1 MRPAAL
7 RVGLFALAGLVLL
20 ALALATAGG
29 RWFTTKERAVMR
41 FQTSVYGLQVGA
53 PVVLRG
59 VQVGQVTAIGLA
71 PGVAPPV
78 GNVAGT
84 AAGAVSGLS
93 GIALPV
99 TAEFDSE
106 LLRPLLQAPLSV
118 AAGGPSPQGAKA
130 QADTRDH
137 GATLPALIERGL
149 VARLAT
155 QSLLTGLL
163 YVDLDL
169 GVAPG
174 AAGTSS
180 VTSASRT
187 ALPAA
192 TLDGLPL
199 IPTAPTRLQTLQAQ
213 LEGLDLGQIGRDL
226 AAVAA
231 ATRELLAAPRAREAL
246 GRTADA
252 AQAVQQLARALQRDA
267 GPLARSVEDTL
278 AQARRT
284 IGQVEPL
291 VQAAAPALR
300 GVGQAATQVAAAAS
314 QVGGAADEARALVQ
328 AARPLVGDLR
338 RSADELS
345 RAAATLREAAAPE
358 SPVRRQTETALQE
371 VSRAAV
377 ALRELAT
384 MLEQHPNAILWGRP
398 KGP

>member
-7 RVGLFALAGLVLL
+7 RVGLFSLAGLVLL

-29 RWFTTKERAVMR
+29 RWFAAKERAVMR

-59 VQVGQVTAIGLA
+59 VQVGQVIAIGLA
-71 PGVAPPV
+71 PG
-78 GNVAGT
+78 
-84 AAGAVSGLS
+84 GASSGLS

-99 TAEFDSE
+99 TAEFDAE
-106 LLRPLLQAPLSV
+106 LLRPLLQPPTDAKATASAS
-118 AAGGPSPQGAKA
+118 AAGHDAA
-130 QADTRDH
+130 A
-137 GATLPALIERGL
+137 LPALIARGL

-169 GVAPG
+169 LPP
-174 AAGTSS
+174 
-180 VTSASRT
+180 TSAST
-187 ALPAA
+187 AAPSAP
-192 TLDGLPL
+192 TDRGLPQ

-231 ATRELLAAPRAREAL
+231 ATRELLTTPGAREAL
-246 GRTADA
+246 GRTAQA
-252 AQAVQQLARALQRDA
+252 AQAVHQLARALQRDA
-267 GPLARSVEDTL
+267 GPIARSVEDTL
-278 AQARRT
+278 AQVRRAV
-284 IGQVEPL
+284 GLMEPL
-291 VQAAAPALR
+291 VQAATPALH
-300 GVGQAATQVAAAAS
+300 GVEKAASQVAAAAS
-314 QVGGAADEARALVQ
+314 EVGGAADEARALVQ

-345 RAAATLREAAAPE
+345 RAAATLREATAPD

-384 MLEQHPNAILWGRP
+384 LLEQHPSAIIWGRP
-398 KGP
+398 KSP

>member
-7 RVGLFALAGLVLL
+7 RVGLFTLAGLVLL
-20 ALALATAGG
+20 GLALATAGG
-29 RWFTTKERAVMR
+29 RWFTAKERAVMR

-59 VQVGQVTAIGLA
+59 VQVGQVIAIGLA
-71 PGVAPPV
+71 PGGGAS
-78 GNVAGT
+78 GT
-84 AAGAVSGLS
+84 S

-99 TAEFDSE
+99 TAEFDAA
-106 LLRPLLQAPLSV
+106 LLRPLLQAPADASATATATATTSAST
-118 AAGGPSPQGAKA
+118 AAHDAA
-130 QADTRDH
+130 A
-137 GATLPALIERGL
+137 LPALIARGL

-169 GVAPG
+169 APP
-174 AAGTSS
+174 
-180 VTSASRT
+180 TSAS
-187 ALPAA
+187 AAAPPAA
-192 TLDGLPL
+192 AGRGLPQN
-199 IPTAPTRLQTLQAQ
+199 PTAPTPQQTLQAQ

-231 ATRELLAAPRAREAL
+231 ATRELLAAPGAREAL

-278 AQARRT
+278 AQARRAVA
-284 IGQVEPL
+284 QVEPL
-291 VQAAAPALR
+291 VQAATPTLR
-300 GVGQAATQVAAAAS
+300 GMEQAASQVGAAAS
-314 QVGGAADEARALVQ
+314 QVGGAADEARALAQ

-345 RAAATLREAAAPE
+345 RAAATLREATAPE

-371 VSRAAV
+371 ISRAAV

-384 MLEQHPNAILWGRP
+384 LLEQHPSAIVWGRP
-398 KGP
+398 KNP

>member
-29 RWFTTKERAVMR
+29 RWFTAKERAVMR

-59 VQVGQVTAIGLA
+59 VQVGQVTAIELA
-71 PGVAPPV
+71 PGVAPT
-78 GNVAGT
+78 GT
-84 AAGAVSGLS
+84 AAGASAGVNSGLS

-106 LLRPLLQAPLSV
+106 LLWPLLQA
-118 AAGGPSPQGAKA
+118 ATHGQ
-130 QADTRDH
+130 
-137 GATLPALIERGL
+137 GATLPTLIERGL

-169 GVAPG
+169 GAALG

-252 AQAVQQLARALQRDA
+252 AQAMQQLARALQRDA

-300 GVGQAATQVAAAAS
+300 GVGQAASQVAAAAS
-314 QVGGAADEARALVQ
+314 QVGGAAEEARALAQ
-328 AARPLVGDLR
+328 SARPLVGDLR

-384 MLEQHPNAILWGRP
+384 LLEQHPNAILWGRP

>member
-29 RWFTTKERAVMR
+29 RWFTAKERGVMR

-71 PGVAPPV
+71 PGVVP
-78 GNVAGT
+78 AGT
-84 AAGAVSGLS
+84 AAGSAAGASSGLS
-93 GIALPV
+93 GIDLPV

-106 LLRPLLQAPLSV
+106 LLRPLLQAPLAV
-118 AAGGPSPQGAKA
+118 ATGGPSPQGAAA
-130 QADTRDH
+130 QANTRGH

-169 GVAPG
+169 
-174 AAGTSS
+174 AAGNG
-180 VTSASRT
+180 
-187 ALPAA
+187 ALRGNAA
-192 TLDGLPL
+192 LAMADGLPL

-252 AQAVQQLARALQRDA
+252 AQAMQQLARALQRDA

-300 GVGQAATQVAAAAS
+300 GVGQAASQVAAAAS
-314 QVGGAADEARALVQ
+314 QVGGAAEEARALAQ
-328 AARPLVGDLR
+328 SARPLVGDLR

-384 MLEQHPNAILWGRP
+384 LLEQHPNAILWGRP

>member
-20 ALALATAGG
+20 GLALATAGG
-29 RWFTTKERAVMR
+29 RWFTAKERAVMR

-59 VQVGQVTAIGLA
+59 VQVGQVIDIGLA
-71 PGVAPPV
+71 PG
-78 GNVAGT
+78 
-84 AAGAVSGLS
+84 GASNGLS

-99 TAEFDSE
+99 TAEFDAE
-106 LLRPLLQAPLSV
+106 LLRPLLQLPTD
-118 AAGGPSPQGAKA
+118 AKA
-130 QADTRDH
+130 T
-137 GATLPALIERGL
+137 ATTSASAAVHDAAALPALIARGL

-169 GVAPG
+169 GSAP
-174 AAGTSS
+174 
-180 VTSASRT
+180 SASAT
-187 ALPAA
+187 APTPPAGS
-192 TLDGLPL
+192 GLPQ

-231 ATRELLAAPRAREAL
+231 ATRELLAAPGAREAL

-252 AQAVQQLARALQRDA
+252 AQAVQQLARAVQRDA

-278 AQARRT
+278 AQARRAVA
-284 IGQVEPL
+284 QVEPL
-291 VQAAAPALR
+291 VQAATPALR
-300 GVGQAATQVAAAAS
+300 GVERAASQVGAAAS
-314 QVGGAADEARALVQ
+314 QVGGAADEARALAQ

-345 RAAATLREAAAPE
+345 RAAATLREATAPE
-358 SPVRRQTETALQE
+358 SPVRRQAETALQE

-384 MLEQHPNAILWGRP
+384 LLEQHPSAIVWGRP
-398 KGP
+398 KNP

>member
-20 ALALATAGG
+20 GLALATAGG
-29 RWFTTKERAVMR
+29 RWFTAKERAVMR

-59 VQVGQVTAIGLA
+59 VQVGQVIAIGLA
-71 PGVAPPV
+71 PS
-78 GNVAGT
+78 
-84 AAGAVSGLS
+84 GASSGLS

-99 TAEFDSE
+99 TAEFDTE
-106 LLRPLLQAPLSV
+106 LLRPLLQPPADATASASAV
-118 AAGGPSPQGAKA
+118 THDAAA
-130 QADTRDH
+130 
-137 GATLPALIERGL
+137 LPALIARGL

-169 GVAPG
+169 GSA
-174 AAGTSS
+174 
-180 VTSASRT
+180 TSAS
-187 ALPAA
+187 AAAPPAA
-192 TLDGLPL
+192 AGRGLPQ

-231 ATRELLAAPRAREAL
+231 ATRELLAAPGAREAL

-278 AQARRT
+278 AQARRAVA
-284 IGQVEPL
+284 QVEPL
-291 VQAAAPALR
+291 VQAATPTLR
-300 GVGQAATQVAAAAS
+300 GMEQAASQVGAAAS
-314 QVGGAADEARALVQ
+314 QVGGAADEARALAQ
-328 AARPLVGDLR
+328 ASRPLVGDLR

-345 RAAATLREAAAPE
+345 RAAATLREATAPE

-384 MLEQHPNAILWGRP
+384 LLEQHPSAIVWGRP
-398 KGP
+398 KNP